1 MKGCRGPVHPAW
13 AAARHSTG
21 MTAPDLMDLTAV
33 HERLGLEN
41 ATDYEAQVMRDVL
54 LRLYPGRALDSVNE
68 SEWLTAYGEMNLQK
82 ETGWLGET
90 TATSPVAREKDQNTP
105 VVDPTD
111 R

>member
-1 MKGCRGPVHPAW
+1 
-13 AAARHSTG
+13 

-90 TATSPVAREKDQNTP
+90 TATSPVAREKDQNMP